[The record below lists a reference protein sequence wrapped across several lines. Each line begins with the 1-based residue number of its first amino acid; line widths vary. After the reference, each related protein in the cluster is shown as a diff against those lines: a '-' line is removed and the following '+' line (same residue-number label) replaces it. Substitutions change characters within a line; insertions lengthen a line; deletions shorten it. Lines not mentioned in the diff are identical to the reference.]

1 MNTLYLY
8 KFYFKDSFQGIL
20 LHPFLKK
27 KYVRILLFFGFLFLY
42 FFYFYLN
49 VKQVNILKNIAFS
62 TTLNQLMIAKRQTLS
77 SLFGMTGLFA
87 SLTYLLLDTGVH
99 LNIKS
104 IYFTKALPFCK
115 KDILNS
121 ERLFYLTLALI
132 LFELYIFIII
142 PMLVLITTQ
151 GLTSLMILISLHLFF
166 IGIFQMLRFIS
177 SCLSQR
183 LNQLLK
189 MILLIINYFYFTKIR
204 FMVDSFIAHQPISL
218 MILMLIF
225 ALIGINLLIISWTL
239 QKDLH
244 LYLTS
249 EYKLIPMGNHS
260 LTLLA
265 IIRTR
270 FFKITCLLLTSL
282 SLYCLFIVK
291 DKETLN
297 FLFPMISLIFL
308 YYGNTTLSVRRM
320 FKHYRL
326 TVFKELCLLTL
337 FIILTEIPSLIIGIN
352 THHNVQVFLYGFNLS
367 LSALILGILLPKR
380 ISNMNELITSMVM
393 ILLMIIYLLSHIF
406 ISVISI
412 MILWMIAYF
421 TLKEATP

>member
-1 MNTLYLY
+1 
-8 KFYFKDSFQGIL
+8 
-20 LHPFLKK
+20 
-27 KYVRILLFFGFLFLY
+27 
-42 FFYFYLN
+42 
-49 VKQVNILKNIAFS
+49 
-62 TTLNQLMIAKRQTLS
+62 
-77 SLFGMTGLFA
+77 
-87 SLTYLLLDTGVH
+87 
-99 LNIKS
+99 
-104 IYFTKALPFCK
+104 
-115 KDILNS
+115 
-121 ERLFYLTLALI
+121 
-132 LFELYIFIII
+132 
-142 PMLVLITTQ
+142 
-151 GLTSLMILISLHLFF
+151 
-166 IGIFQMLRFIS
+166 
-177 SCLSQR
+177 
-183 LNQLLK
+183 
-189 MILLIINYFYFTKIR
+189 
-204 FMVDSFIAHQPISL
+204 
-218 MILMLIF
+218 
-225 ALIGINLLIISWTL
+225 
-239 QKDLH
+239 
-244 LYLTS
+244 
-249 EYKLIPMGNHS
+249 MGNHS

-320 FKHYRL
+320 FNHYRL

-367 LSALILGILLPKR
+367 LSALILGVLLPKR